1 MSTSSTTAKMTYRFL
16 GNSGLIVSKFG
27 LGSWM
32 PYYEKY
38 TDSGLNIGRKHIV
51 EGTNAALGHLQL
63 GYVDVIYYHRPEP
76 YTPIEEAV
84 RAMNFRAVPFTGWG
98 TSEWFAADIR
108 EACKIADRL
117 GLIRPIAE

>member
-38 TDSGLNIGRKHIV
+38 T
-51 EGTNAALGHLQL
+51 
-63 GYVDVIYYHRPEP
+63 VD
-76 YTPIEEAV
+76 A
-84 RAMNFRAVPFTGWG
+84 
-98 TSEWFAADIR
+98 SEWFAADIR